1 MAFIVADP
9 WQGVGLGSKMID
21 YMIEIC
27 RDKKIETL
35 YAVMLPDNHR
45 AIRLMKEM
53 GFAITFLKDDTV
65 KATMNLKEE

>member
-1 MAFIVADP
+1 
-9 WQGVGLGSKMID
+9 MID

-27 RDKKIETL
+27 RAKKIETL

-53 GFAITFLKDDTV
+53 GFAITFLKDD
-65 KATMNLKEE
+65 LSGFFLLSF